1 MTTLDNRL
9 VLRDVAENR
18 GVKAMAEVARDF
30 TLRLD
35 MGEVESSGG
44 TWGIGNGEDLM
55 KQVEEVFPSSTRGSL
70 RHAVV
75 AAVVRMHQIAKETAE
90 EAASSPSS
98 ITRTFLSPRDFLA
111 LIENFMSSL
120 SHRREKVEDEQLHV
134 NAGLDKL
141 RQTQDNVAELKLGL
155 REKTAELKKKD
166 ALANEK
172 LQQMVADQ
180 NAAEKRKKEAERMG
194 LEVQKQQKEIDE
206 RKTAAQRDLDEAE
219 PALKSAQQSVRGIK
233 KRDLDEIKNLARPP
247 NNVKLTLE
255 CVAIML
261 GESRLEWADVR
272 KILAKT
278 DFIPSILNFD
288 ADKLSAKQIQL
299 VTEKYLDGNPDL
311 TAESVMRSS
320 KACGP
325 LYKVCI

>member
-1 MTTLDNRL
+1 
-9 VLRDVAENR
+9 
-18 GVKAMAEVARDF
+18 MAEVARDF

-35 MGEVESSGG
+35 MGDSESAGG
-44 TWGIGNGEDLM
+44 TWGIGNGEHLM
-55 KQVEEVFPSSTRGSL
+55 KQVERVFPESVRGSM
-70 RHAVV
+70 RQAVV
-75 AAVVRMHQIAKETAE
+75 AAVVRIHEIAKETAE
-90 EAASSPSS
+90 EAASSLSS

-111 LIENFMSSL
+111 LIENFKSCL
-120 SHRREKVEDEQLHV
+120 NDRRARVEDEQRHV

-155 REKTAELKKKD
+155 REKTAELKQKD
-166 ALANEK
+166 SLANEK
-172 LQQMVADQ
+172 LQQMVGDQ

-194 LEVQKQQKEIDE
+194 IEVEKQQNEIDE

-261 GESRLEWADVR
+261 GENKIEWADVR
-272 KILAKT
+272 KLLAKT

-288 ADKLSAKQIQL
+288 ADKLSSKQIQL

-311 TAESVMRSS
+311 TEESVMRSS

-325 LYKVCI
+325 LYKVRSWWSF